1 LDHRILVTLEDWSG
15 GYGTCFS
22 FLLLGG
28 DVMSGLKG
36 RFDCFVGIDVSKDKF
51 DTYGITGDE
60 AQLFQFSTTM
70 DRKGFDKLKGHLAT
84 VSISSVL
91 IGMESTASYHINL
104 FSYLI
109 SEGYNVIIINPLLI
123 SNYVKMQLRKT
134 KTDKKDAVVIA
145 QFLLANGDTL
155 IQRAT
160 PALISDL
167 RDLSRQRE
175 SLVDEMTF
183 LKIEIKRLLNLTFPE
198 LEHMT
203 GIFTKSIL
211 KLLQRYPSAFALR
224 DADLGQV
231 SQMLI
236 ADSYGHKREA
246 FAAALIK
253 AAHLSVGTN
262 SPAKETILKQKI
274 MLLLHL
280 EDALHEI
287 TGMLIEMSRKLMEED
302 INIMTSIKGIGDKT
316 AANFLIE
323 MGGDIN
329 RYDRSGKIIAMA
341 GLDPAIYQSGKHEGK
356 GRITK
361 RGNRHLRRIIW
372 LMTTGVIHYSDIF
385 KAYYLKRRKEGL
397 PYKMAVLATAH
408 KLIRVIYAMLTQR
421 TAFCPQL
428 NS

>member
-1 LDHRILVTLEDWSG
+1 
-15 GYGTCFS
+15 
-22 FLLLGG
+22 
-28 DVMSGLKG
+28 MSGLKG
-36 RFDCFVGIDVSKDKF
+36 SFNGFVGIDVSKDKF
-51 DTYGITGDE
+51 DACGITGDE
-60 AQLFQFSTTM
+60 TKLFQFSTTM
-70 DRKGFDKLKGHLAT
+70 DRQGFEKLKRHLAA
-84 VSISSVL
+84 VSVSSVL
-91 IGMESTASYHINL
+91 IGMESTASYHVNL
-104 FSYLI
+104 FSYLV
-109 SEGYNVIIINPLLI
+109 SEGYKVLLINPLLI

-160 PALISDL
+160 PSLISDL

-175 SLVDEMTF
+175 SLVDEMTA
-183 LKIEIKRLLNLTFPE
+183 LKNEIKRLLNITFPE
-198 LEHMT
+198 LEHMA

-211 KLLQRYPSAFALR
+211 KLLQQHPSAFALR
-224 DADLGQV
+224 SADLVQL

-253 AAHLSVGTN
+253 AAHSSIGTN
-262 SPAKETILKQKI
+262 STAKEMILKQKI
-274 MLLLHL
+274 ALLLHL
-280 EDALHEI
+280 ENALQEI
-287 TGMLIEMSRKLMEED
+287 TYMLIEMSRKLMEED
-302 INIMTSIKGIGDKT
+302 ITIMTSIKGIGDKT

-329 RYDRSGKIIAMA
+329 QYERSGKIIAMA
-341 GLDPAIYQSGKHEGK
+341 GLDPAVYQSGKHEGK

-372 LMTTGVIHYSDIF
+372 MMTTRVIHYSDIF
-385 KAYYLKRRKEGL
+385 KVYYLKRRKEGL

-421 TAFCPQL
+421 TSFCAQV

>member
-1 LDHRILVTLEDWSG
+1 
-15 GYGTCFS
+15 
-22 FLLLGG
+22 
-28 DVMSGLKG
+28 MSGLKG

-51 DTYGITGDE
+51 DACGITGEE
-60 AQLFQFSTTM
+60 AKLFQISAGM
-70 DRKGFDKLKGHLAT
+70 DRKGFEKLKGHLAS
-84 VSISSVL
+84 VSVSSVL
-91 IGMESTASYHINL
+91 IGMESTASYHVNL
-104 FSYLI
+104 FSYLV
-109 SEGYNVIIINPLLI
+109 SEGYKVILINPLLI

-155 IQRAT
+155 IQRIT
-160 PALISDL
+160 PSLISDL

-175 SLVDEMTF
+175 SLVDEMTS
-183 LKIEIKRLLNLTFPE
+183 LKIEIKQLLNITFPE
-198 LEHMT
+198 LEHMV

-211 KLLQRYPSAFALR
+211 NLLQQYPSAFALR
-224 DADLGQV
+224 DADLDQL

-253 AAHLSVGTN
+253 AAHSSIGIN
-262 SPAKETILKQKI
+262 STAKEIILKQKI
-274 MLLLHL
+274 ALLFHL
-280 EDALHEI
+280 EDALQEI
-287 TGMLIEMSRKLMEED
+287 TGMLIEMARKLMEED

-316 AANFLIE
+316 ATNFLVE

-329 RYDRSGKIIAMA
+329 QFERSGKIIAMA
-341 GLDPAIYQSGKHEGK
+341 GLDPAVYQSGKHEGK

-372 LMTTGVIHYSDIF
+372 LMTTKVIQYTDIF
-385 KAYYLKRRKEGL
+385 NAYYQKRRKEGL

-421 TAFCPQL
+421 ITFCPQG

>member
-1 LDHRILVTLEDWSG
+1 
-15 GYGTCFS
+15 
-22 FLLLGG
+22 
-28 DVMSGLKG
+28 MSGLNG
-36 RFDCFVGIDVSKDKF
+36 NVDIFVGIDISKDKF
-51 DTYGITGDE
+51 DACGIQGDGKK
-60 AQLFQFSTTM
+60 LFQISATM
-70 DRKGFDKLKGHLAT
+70 DRKGFEKMKRHLA
-84 VSISSVL
+84 SISLSSVL
-91 IGMESTASYHINL
+91 IGMESTASYHVNL
-104 FSYLI
+104 FSYLV
-109 SEGYNVIIINPLLI
+109 SEGYRVILINPLLI

-145 QFLLANGDTL
+145 QFLLTNGDTL

-160 PALISDL
+160 PSLISDL

-175 SLVDEMTF
+175 SLVDEMTS
-183 LKIEIKRLLNLTFPE
+183 LKIEIKQLLNITFPE
-198 LEHMT
+198 LEHMV

-211 KLLQRYPSAFALR
+211 KLLQQYPSAFALR
-224 DADLGQV
+224 DADLGQL

-253 AAHLSVGTN
+253 AAHSSVGTN
-262 SPAKETILKQKI
+262 STAKEMILKQKI
-274 MLLLHL
+274 ALLLHL
-280 EDALHEI
+280 EDALQEI
-287 TGMLIEMSRKLMEED
+287 TGMLIEMARKLMEED

-316 AANFLIE
+316 AANFLVE

-329 RYDRSGKIIAMA
+329 QFERSGKIIAMA
-341 GLDPAIYQSGKHEGK
+341 GLDPAVYQSGKHEGK

-372 LMTTGVIHYSDIF
+372 MMTTSVIQYTDIF
-385 KAYYLKRRKEGL
+385 NAYYLKRRKEGL
-397 PYKMAVLATAH
+397 PYKKAVLATAH

-421 TAFCPQL
+421 TTFCPQV

>member
-1 LDHRILVTLEDWSG
+1 ML
-15 GYGTCFS
+15 
-22 FLLLGG
+22 
-28 DVMSGLKG
+28 GLKG
-36 RFDCFVGIDVSKDKF
+36 SFDGFVGIDVSKDKF
-51 DTYGITGDE
+51 DACGITGDE
-60 AQLFQFSTTM
+60 TKLFQFSATM
-70 DRKGFDKLKGHLAT
+70 DRKGFEKLKGHLAA

-91 IGMESTASYHINL
+91 IGMESTASYHVNL
-104 FSYLI
+104 FSYLV
-109 SEGYNVIIINPLLI
+109 SEGYKVLLINPLLI

-145 QFLLANGDTL
+145 QFILTNGDTL

-160 PALISDL
+160 PSLISDL

-175 SLVDEMTF
+175 SLVDEMTS
-183 LKIEIKRLLNLTFPE
+183 LKIEIKQLLNITFPE
-198 LEHMT
+198 LEHMV

-211 KLLQRYPSAFALR
+211 KLLQQYPSAFALR
-224 DADLGQV
+224 DADLGQL

-246 FAAALIK
+246 FAAGLIK
-253 AAHLSVGTN
+253 AAHSSIGTN
-262 SPAKETILKQKI
+262 SPAKDMILKQKI
-274 MLLLHL
+274 SLLLHL
-280 EDALHEI
+280 EDALQEI

-329 RYDRSGKIIAMA
+329 QYERSGKIIAMA
-341 GLDPAIYQSGKHEGK
+341 GLDPAVYQSGKHEGK

-372 LMTTGVIHYSDIF
+372 MMTTRVIQYTDIF
-385 KAYYLKRRKEGL
+385 NVYYLKRRKEGL

-408 KLIRVIYAMLTQR
+408 KLIRVIYAMLTHR
-421 TAFCPQL
+421 TTFCPQV

>member
-1 LDHRILVTLEDWSG
+1 
-15 GYGTCFS
+15 
-22 FLLLGG
+22 
-28 DVMSGLKG
+28 MSGLKG
-36 RFDCFVGIDVSKDKF
+36 SFDCFVGIDVSKDKF
-51 DTYGITGDE
+51 DACGITGEE
-60 AQLFQFSTTM
+60 AKLFQISAGM
-70 DRKGFDKLKGHLAT
+70 DRKGFEKLKGPLAS
-84 VSISSVL
+84 VSVSSVL
-91 IGMESTASYHINL
+91 IGMESTASYHVNL
-104 FSYLI
+104 FSYLV
-109 SEGYNVIIINPLLI
+109 SEGYKVILINPLLI

-155 IQRAT
+155 IQRIT
-160 PALISDL
+160 PSLISDL

-175 SLVDEMTF
+175 SLVDEMTS
-183 LKIEIKRLLNLTFPE
+183 LKIEIKQLLNITFPE
-198 LEHMT
+198 LEHMV

-211 KLLQRYPSAFALR
+211 NLLQQYPSAFALR
-224 DADLGQV
+224 DADLDQL

-253 AAHLSVGTN
+253 AAHSSIGIN
-262 SPAKETILKQKI
+262 STAKEMILKQKI
-274 MLLLHL
+274 ALLFHL
-280 EDALHEI
+280 EDALQEI
-287 TGMLIEMSRKLMEED
+287 TGMLIEMARKLMEED

-316 AANFLIE
+316 ATNFLVE

-329 RYDRSGKIIAMA
+329 QFERSGKIIAMA
-341 GLDPAIYQSGKHEGK
+341 GLDPAVYQSGKHEGK

-372 LMTTGVIHYSDIF
+372 LMTTKVIQYTDIF
-385 KAYYLKRRKEGL
+385 NAYYQKRRKEGL

-421 TAFCPQL
+421 TTFCPQM